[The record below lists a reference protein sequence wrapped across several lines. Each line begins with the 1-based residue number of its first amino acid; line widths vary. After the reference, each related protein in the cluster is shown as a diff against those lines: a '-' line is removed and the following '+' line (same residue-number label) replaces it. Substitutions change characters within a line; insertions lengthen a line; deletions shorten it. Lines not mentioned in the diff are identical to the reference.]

1 MDEKQKNLIEVDLL
15 DFGGVLLRKLPVL
28 IVAGVIVALA
38 AWIGTRLWITPQY
51 TSTTKMYVLAK
62 QDSAT
67 LTNNDMQT
75 STMLTKDYTEI
86 VKTRTV
92 VESVITQLDLKVR
105 YEQLLSRIS
114 VYTPDD
120 TRMIYITVT
129 DEDPYLA
136 ADIADAVREAAAI
149 HIQQVMKIEAVNV
162 ADEANIPDRPSYPN
176 EKKNG
181 LIAGGIGVSAAFFI
195 ILIWYLTDDTVKTAA
210 DIEKYLCISTL
221 GVLPIESEN
230 GSDGKAATKKG
241 RHRREKE
248 NDCGNGKYQKKKA

>member
-1 MDEKQKNLIEVDLL
+1 MDKKQKNMIEVDLL
-15 DFGGVLLRKLPVL
+15 DFGRVLLKKLPVL
-28 IVAGVIVALA
+28 IAVAVILALA
-38 AWIGTRLWITPQY
+38 AMIGTRLWITPRY

-75 STMLTKDYTEI
+75 STMLTKDYTEM

-92 VESVITQLDLKVR
+92 VESVIAQLDLKVR
-105 YEQLLSRIS
+105 YEQLLSRIA
-114 VYTPDD
+114 VYTPAD

-149 HIQQVMKIEAVNV
+149 HIQQVMKTEAVNV
-162 ADEANIPDRPSYPN
+162 ADKANIPDRPSYPD

-181 LIAGGIGVSAAFFI
+181 LIAGGVGVFAAFLA
-195 ILIWYLTDDTVKTAA
+195 ILIWYLTDDTIKTAA

-221 GVLPIESEN
+221 GVLPVESE
-230 GSDGKAATKKG
+230 DVPAGKGRAKKG
-241 RHRREKE
+241 RHRR
-248 NDCGNGKYQKKKA
+248 